1 RRRPAR
7 PREGARGRDAARRV
21 VLGARPG
28 GRGGGGLRARRAA
41 GRGGSRRL
49 PDARRAAQQ
58 PGRAEGAGRRPRGRG
73 GAGAHR
79 PQARARQGQSGH
91 AERAVVTPEQD
102 ARAFRA
108 LTRKISDARGV
119 VCEAYKEKCLRR
131 RIAVRMRARG
141 VHTFEDYARLLDGDA
156 GEYDLLL
163 DALTINVTKFFRNA
177 ETWRALAPY
186 LVELWE
192 RRRGEVRVWSAGCA
206 SGEEPYTIAV
216 ALAEPA

>member
-1 RRRPAR
+1 MIRRP
-7 PREGARGRDAARRV
+7 PRSTLFPYTTLFR
-21 VLGARPG
+21 
-28 GRGGGGLRARRAA
+28 
-41 GRGGSRRL
+41 S
-49 PDARRAAQQ
+49 

-79 PQARARQGQSGH
+79 PQERAVAAAAVQEPGRPRLPRVALRRGVGRLQPRRGARPRPRGRRVLQARQHRLQAERTGACGPAVAQGAGAQPQARARQGQSGH
-91 AERAVVTPEQD
+91 ADRAVVTPEQD

-177 ETWRALAPY
+177 
-186 LVELWE
+186 
-192 RRRGEVRVWSAGCA
+192 
-206 SGEEPYTIAV
+206 
-216 ALAEPA
+216 